1 MSCGGLTLLR
11 RSMGS
16 DPRTVAEFVGESSG
30 RFFTFYE
37 CGLDKET
44 VQDGGMGRSCGSF
57 PACSSH

>member
-44 VQDGGMGRSCGSF
+44 VQDGGMGRS
-57 PACSSH
+57 